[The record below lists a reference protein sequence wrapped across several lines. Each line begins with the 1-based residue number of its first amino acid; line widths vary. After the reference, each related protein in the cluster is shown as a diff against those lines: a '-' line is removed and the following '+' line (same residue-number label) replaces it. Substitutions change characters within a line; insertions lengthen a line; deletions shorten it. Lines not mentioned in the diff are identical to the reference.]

1 MTLNFHLKF
10 SKLQLSWTVLKARS
24 RKRPLHFTLAIH
36 GNSNVIE
43 IVKEGLPSFN
53 RCVDVKHFDV
63 RISMDLRVIYN
74 DCKLVGFWLQS
85 TARDEHSGKE
95 PTQDSGLLFNAYCAQ
110 ILSRTEYKFIWSWCG
125 DISSH

>member
-1 MTLNFHLKF
+1 M
-10 SKLQLSWTVLKARS
+10 
-24 RKRPLHFTLAIH
+24 HFTLAIH

-53 RCVDVKHFDV
+53 RCVDVKHF
-63 RISMDLRVIYN
+63 YN

-110 ILSRTEYKFIWSWCG
+110 ILSRTKYKFIWSWSG